1 MRAHGAPAR
10 VSCRRSAGAGTLG
23 RLLLITT
30 MANEACRLH
39 EPDAPAFLRD
49 EVLAL
54 NKAARCATFA
64 RLYLCVCA
72 RTHVSVSVR
81 DSIA

>member
-1 MRAHGAPAR
+1 
-10 VSCRRSAGAGTLG
+10 
-23 RLLLITT
+23 

-54 NKAARCATFA
+54 NKSARCATLA

-72 RTHVSVSVR
+72 YARS
-81 DSIA
+81 

>member
-1 MRAHGAPAR
+1 
-10 VSCRRSAGAGTLG
+10 
-23 RLLLITT
+23 

-54 NKAARCATFA
+54 NKSTRCTTLT
-64 RLYLCVCA
+64 RPYLGVCA
-72 RTHVSVSVR
+72 RTLVSVSVR